1 MFFSNRV
8 IKSAGLSLV
17 EQKFHFSDGTFFRI
31 STTRF
36 WTKVTNSLLYDL
48 IQAKETFESDN
59 AYKLEISISPLNEF
73 KTVRIKWDNIKL
85 PSNLSLG
92 IVILFLYEA
101 TLDFEATSE
110 VEMNLFFVIHF
121 K

>member
-1 MFFSNRV
+1 MFFYNRV

-17 EQKFHFSDGTFFRI
+17 EQKFHVSDDTFFRF

-36 WTKVTNSLLYDL
+36 RTKVTNSLLYDL
-48 IQAKETFESDN
+48 IQAKETFEPDH

-73 KTVRIKWDNIKL
+73 KTVRIKRDNIKL
-85 PSNLSLG
+85 PSNSSLG
-92 IVILFLYEA
+92 IVILFLYGA

-110 VEMNLFFVIHF
+110 VEMKLLFVTHF
-121 K
+121 E